1 MKNKTLQEVADLW
14 LADKKQYVKKST
26 YSAYRTLVEKQILF
40 NFGELNIIKEI
51 DVQNFV
57 LKQIQEGYSQN
68 FVKSILLVL
77 KMIIDFANKNNFM
90 QCTNF
95 QVKFPTQKEINRVE
109 VLSKAEQSKLTLFLK
124 DNFTFKNLGI
134 YICLFTG
141 LRIGEICGLKW
152 EDIDIINNLM
162 RIRRSVQRIYSDD
175 LKGRQTKIIIESPKT
190 INSTREIPIVNDLMK
205 YLKPLKKIV
214 NNDFF
219 VISNDKLPIEPRA
232 YRKYFDNLL
241 KELNITKIKF
251 HGLRHSFATR
261 CIESKC
267 DYKTVSV
274 LLGHANVG
282 TTLNLYVHP
291 DLEQKRRCLNQ
302 MSKYLK

>member
-95 QVKFPTQKEINRVE
+95 KVKFPTQKEINRVE
-109 VLSKAEQSKLTLFLK
+109 VLSKAEQTKLTLFLK

-152 EDIDIINNLM
+152 EDIDITNNLM

-175 LKGRQTKIIIESPKT
+175 LNGRQTKIIIESPKT

-232 YRKYFDNLL
+232 YRKYLDNLL

-291 DLEQKRRCLNQ
+291 DLEQKRKCLNQ
-302 MSKYLK
+302 MSKFLK